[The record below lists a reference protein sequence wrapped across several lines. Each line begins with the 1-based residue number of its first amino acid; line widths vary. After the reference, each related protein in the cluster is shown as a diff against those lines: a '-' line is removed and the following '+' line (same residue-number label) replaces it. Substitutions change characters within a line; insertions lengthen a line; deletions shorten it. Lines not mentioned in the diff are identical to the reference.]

1 MKKLKKLIQY
11 CYITN
16 THQNNSTSSDF
27 DEDPIISSIFSISFK
42 NDCNVDQ
49 PSKKQKLQEEDE
61 DYKLAKSLQV
71 CIRCFIVILQIA
83 EYMNSIKENQIQ
95 KEKKNQ
101 MPISYY
107 YKMTVDK
114 EMKDD
119 VEIIDYDLK
128 NMESK
133 NKSKLKSKSK
143 EKIEEEK
150 RLTTLNVFCLINLLI
165 SQIIL
170 IMFFH
175 HNQNYQIQ
183 HQIFIFYLK

>member
-1 MKKLKKLIQY
+1 
-11 CYITN
+11 
-16 THQNNSTSSDF
+16 
-27 DEDPIISSIFSISFK
+27 
-42 NDCNVDQ
+42 
-49 PSKKQKLQEEDE
+49 
-61 DYKLAKSLQV
+61 
-71 CIRCFIVILQIA
+71 
-83 EYMNSIKENQIQ
+83 MNSIKENQIQ

-133 NKSKLKSKSK
+133 NKSKSKSKSK

-150 RLTTLNVFCLINLLI
+150 RLITLNVLCYINLLI

-175 HNQNYQIQ
+175 HN
-183 HQIFIFYLK
+183 

>member
-1 MKKLKKLIQY
+1 
-11 CYITN
+11 
-16 THQNNSTSSDF
+16 
-27 DEDPIISSIFSISFK
+27 
-42 NDCNVDQ
+42 
-49 PSKKQKLQEEDE
+49 
-61 DYKLAKSLQV
+61 
-71 CIRCFIVILQIA
+71 
-83 EYMNSIKENQIQ
+83 MNSIKENQIQ

-133 NKSKLKSKSK
+133 SKSKTKTK

-175 HNQNYQIQ
+175 HN
-183 HQIFIFYLK
+183 